1 MGSAFFDSLADC
13 WFVDVLKNFP
23 RPIVTGLAGDQEL
36 TIIGEFLT
44 SDGVPLCREICK
56 LGFTAKKLAAVI
68 EGAVLYAYDICHLS
82 LASQHMGRLRFE
94 LRTNRLKAECSTAEL
109 ATRMP
114 PFAGPMGP

>member
-1 MGSAFFDSLADC
+1 M
-13 WFVDVLKNFP
+13 
-23 RPIVTGLAGDQEL
+23 TGLAGDQEL

-56 LGFTAKKLAAVI
+56 LGLTAEKLAAVI
-68 EGAVLYAYDICHLS
+68 NGTVLCGFYMCHLS